1 MFSFLLEAL
10 LALHV
15 AAGVLSLVLFWLPII
30 TKKGRTA
37 HRRIGLVY
45 VYAMSVVIASALILS
60 SIHLLSGDTV
70 GGLAFLFL
78 SVLTM
83 VPLVSGV
90 QVLKAKRPT
99 PGYRRLRM
107 VLAGVLFA
115 VSVVLLVGWQVRDSG
130 LLLGF
135 GIIGLLGS
143 GNDFRQ
149 FVRVGG
155 SGKTWLREH
164 YEAMLF
170 SGAAAY
176 TAFFVIGG
184 QNLLLLTGWW
194 TLAPWV
200 LPTLLTVALLPL
212 VHRRFKQQKNNA
224 ERAQIAIPTP

>member
-1 MFSFLLEAL
+1 MFDAL

-30 TKKGRTA
+30 TKKGRTV

-45 VYAMSVVIASALILS
+45 VYAMSVVVASALILG
-60 SIHLLSGDTV
+60 SIRIFSDVEDGLS
-70 GGLAFLFL
+70 FLFL

-90 QVLKAKRPT
+90 QVLKVKRPT
-99 PGYRRLRM
+99 PGYRRLRIE
-107 VLAGVLFA
+107 LAGLLFA

-130 LLLGF
+130 QLLGF

-143 GNDFRQ
+143 GIDFRQ
-149 FVRVGG
+149 FVRAGG

-176 TAFFVIGG
+176 TAFFVVGG
-184 QNLLLLTGWW
+184 ENLLGGLLTGWW

>member
-1 MFSFLLEAL
+1 MFSFLLDAL

-15 AAGVLSLVLFWLPII
+15 AAGVLSLVLFWLPIL
-30 TKKGRTA
+30 TKKGRTV

-45 VYAMSVVIASALILS
+45 VYAMSVVIVSALILG
-60 SIHLLSGDTV
+60 SIHIFSDAED
-70 GGLAFLFL
+70 GLAFLFL

-107 VLAGVLFA
+107 VLAGLLFA
-115 VSVVLLVGWQVRDSG
+115 VSVVLLVGWQLRDSG

-149 FVRVGG
+149 FVRAGG

-200 LPTLLTVALLPL
+200 LPTLLTVAPLPL
-212 VHRRFKQQKNNA
+212 VHRRFKQQKNL
-224 ERAQIAIPTP
+224 AIRSTGRL

>member
-1 MFSFLLEAL
+1 MLSLLRDAL
-10 LALHV
+10 LPLHI
-15 AAGVLSLVLFWLPII
+15 AAGGLSLILFWLPIL

-45 VYAMSVVIASALILS
+45 VYAMSVVVVSAFILS
-60 SIHLLSGDTV
+60 SIYILSGDAAD
-70 GGLAFLFL
+70 GLAFLFL

-83 VPLVSGV
+83 VPLMSGV

-99 PGYRRLRM
+99 QGYRRLRLG
-107 VLAGVLFA
+107 LAGLLFA
-115 VSVVLLVGWQVRDSG
+115 VSVVVLVGWQLSDSDV
-130 LLLGF
+130 LLFF

-143 GNDFRQ
+143 GSDFRQ

-170 SGAAAY
+170 SGGAAY

-184 QNLLLLTGWW
+184 RTVLAGILTGWW
-194 TLAPWV
+194 SVVPWV

-224 ERAQIAIPTP
+224 ERAQIVL